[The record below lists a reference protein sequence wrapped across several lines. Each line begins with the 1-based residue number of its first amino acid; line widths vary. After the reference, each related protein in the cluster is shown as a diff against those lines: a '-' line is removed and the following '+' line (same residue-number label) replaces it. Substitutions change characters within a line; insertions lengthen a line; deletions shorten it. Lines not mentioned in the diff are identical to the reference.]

1 MTTRIALS
9 IACFAFLAAG
19 LSAQDNLP
27 PSPSANLDLTGFH
40 SGNGVYYRAG
50 SEWVALPSTVLMPFW
65 DGRPLGLAILNV
77 GSDRAISEIPGS
89 HSDVQIANNPRPTFY
104 LHGVNPSDLY
114 LVRAVSKEDY
124 RELRMPV
131 SRHFRKWAHFRAED
145 IAEVAVT
152 GVNGD
157 IVAIQ
162 PTSPLKPGEYAIA
175 TAFEPGE
182 YWVRLGF
189 DFGILGPT
197 RQ

>member
-1 MTTRIALS
+1 MTTRIVLS
-9 IACFAFLAAG
+9 IACLAFLPAA
-19 LSAQDNLP
+19 LPAQDNLP
-27 PSPSANLDLTGFH
+27 PAANLDV
-40 SGNGVYYRAG
+40 SGVPAGHGVYYRSG
-50 SEWVALPSTVLMPFW
+50 TEFVALASTVLMPFW
-65 DGRPLGLAILNV
+65 DGRPLGLEILNV
-77 GSDRAISEIPGS
+77 GSDHAISQIPGA
-89 HSDVQIANNPRPTFY
+89 HSGTQIANDARPTFY

-131 SRHFRKWAHFRAED
+131 SRHFRKWAHFRSAD
-145 IAEVAVT
+145 VAEVAVT

-162 PTSPLKPGEYAIA
+162 PTAPLKPGEYTIA
-175 TAFEPGE
+175 TAFEQGE

-189 DFGILGPT
+189 DFGILGAA

>member
-1 MTTRIALS
+1 MTSRIVLV
-9 IACFAFLAAG
+9 IACAAFLSAALPAQDSLPAAG
-19 LSAQDNLP
+19 
-27 PSPSANLDLTGFH
+27 NLDLTGFPGGH
-40 SGNGVYYRAG
+40 GIYYRSGNQ
-50 SEWVALPSTVLMPFW
+50 WVLLSSTVLMPFW

-89 HSDVQIANNPRPTFY
+89 HAGIQIANDPRPTFY
-104 LHGVNPSDLY
+104 LHGVNASDLY

-145 IAEVAVT
+145 VADIAVT
-152 GVNGD
+152 GENGD

-162 PTSPLKPGEYAIA
+162 PTSALRPGEYAIA
-175 TAFEPGE
+175 TAFEPGQ

-189 DFGILGPT
+189 DFGILGAV

>member
-9 IACFAFLAAG
+9 IACVAFLSAA
-19 LSAQDNLP
+19 LPAQDNP
-27 PSPSANLDLTGFH
+27 PPAPAANLDLSGFP
-40 SGNGVYYRAG
+40 GGRGVYYRSG
-50 SEWVALPSTVLMPFW
+50 SEWVLLSSTVLMPFW
-65 DGRPLGLAILNV
+65 EGRPLALAILNV
-77 GSDRAISEIPGS
+77 GSDRAVSEIPGA
-89 HSDVQIANNPRPTFY
+89 HSGIQIANDARPTFY
-104 LHGVNPSDLY
+104 LHAVNPSDLY
-114 LVRAVSKEDY
+114 LVRAVSKDDY

-145 IAEVAVT
+145 VADVAIV
-152 GVNGD
+152 GINGD

-175 TAFEPGE
+175 TAFESGE

-189 DFGILGPT
+189 DFGVLGAV

>member
-1 MTTRIALS
+1 MTTRIVLS
-9 IACFAFLAAG
+9 IACLAFLSAA
-19 LSAQDNLP
+19 LPAQDNP
-27 PSPSANLDLTGFH
+27 PPAQLANLDLTGFH
-40 SGNGVYYRAG
+40 GGRGVYYR
-50 SEWVALPSTVLMPFW
+50 SSSDWVALSPTVLMPFW
-65 DGRPLGLAILNV
+65 DERPLGLEILNV
-77 GSDRAISEIPGS
+77 GSDRAISEIPGP
-89 HSDVQIANNPRPTFY
+89 HSVIQIANDPRPTFY

-131 SRHFRKWAHFRAED
+131 SRHFRKWAHFRAKD
-145 IAEVAVT
+145 VTGVAVV

-162 PTSPLKPGEYAIA
+162 PTSSLQPGEYAIA

-189 DFGILGPT
+189 DFGILGAAP
-197 RQ
+197 Q